1 MTTLAIAVGSTAA
14 DDPQLAGTGRIGALG
29 TRLLAGPP
37 GATGAESLEA
47 HLARLGYCPDIEAD
61 RAGFLDA
68 LILSGLRGRGGGGF
82 LAAGKL
88 AAVAAGH
95 GKPLVVVNASESE
108 PASRKDAT
116 LVGLRPHLVLDG
128 AHILAS
134 AAEAEEVCLVLHRG
148 NDPGRRALASA
159 LTERAQ
165 AGLKDPVMTVVVG
178 PDRYV
183 SGEASAV
190 VSLLEGGDAKPRFNR
205 SPAALCGVNGRPTL
219 IYNAETTAHVG
230 LLARNGP
237 DWFHA
242 AGSPGRPGSTLV
254 TLAGAVEA
262 PGRVIEVLHPATIGE
277 LLCAGG
283 LSKPPKAVLVGG
295 YAGAWLDGTEAW
307 DLPFSSEALGL
318 AGASIGCGVLGVLP
332 AEACGVIETARLV
345 TYLAGESAGQCG
357 PCVFGL
363 AGLAETLEQLADGQA
378 SRAELRR
385 LHRRAIGIVGR
396 GACRHP
402 DGVVGL
408 VQSALLTFAPE
419 VGRHLRGY
427 TCTGANHDPVFPIP
441 LSGPGWR

>member
-1 MTTLAIAVGSTAA
+1 MGSIA
-14 DDPQLAGTGRIGALG
+14 DQDPQLAHVGVTGAPG
-29 TRLLAGPP
+29 TRLLAGPA
-37 GATGAESLEA
+37 GEQGAESLEA
-47 HLARLGYCPDIEAD
+47 HRGRLGPCPDIGTD

-68 LILSGLRGRGGGGF
+68 LRLSGLRGRGGGGF
-82 LAAGKL
+82 PAAGKL
-88 AAVAAGH
+88 AAAAAGQ

-116 LVGLRPHLVLDG
+116 LVELRPHLILDG
-128 AHILAS
+128 AHVLAS
-134 AAEAEEVCLVLHRG
+134 AAAAEEVCLVLHRG
-148 NDPGRRALASA
+148 NDRGRRALALA

-165 AGLKDPVMTVVVG
+165 AGLKDPAMTLVLG

-190 VSLLEGGDAKPRFNR
+190 VSLLEGGPAKPRFNR
-205 SPAALCGVNGRPTL
+205 GPAAVSGVHGRPTL

-230 LLARNGP
+230 LLARHGP
-237 DWFHA
+237 EWFHA
-242 AGSPGRPGSTLV
+242 AGSPGRPGSSLV
-254 TLAGAVEA
+254 TLAGAVSA
-262 PGRVIEVLHPATIGE
+262 PGRVIEVLHPVTMGE

-283 LSKPPKAVLVGG
+283 LNRPPEAVLVGG
-295 YAGAWLDGTEAW
+295 YAGTWLDGATAW
-307 DLPFSSEALGL
+307 DLPFSSEALGV

-332 AEACGVIETARLV
+332 VDACGVIETARLV

-363 AGLAETLEQLADGQA
+363 EALAEALEQLAVGQA

-385 LHRRAIGIVGR
+385 LHRRAVGIVGR

-408 VQSALLTFAPE
+408 VQSALRTFAPE
-419 VGRHLRGY
+419 VRRHLRGY
-427 TCTGANHDPVFPIP
+427 ACAGAEHDPVFPIP
-441 LSGPGWR
+441 PTGPGWR